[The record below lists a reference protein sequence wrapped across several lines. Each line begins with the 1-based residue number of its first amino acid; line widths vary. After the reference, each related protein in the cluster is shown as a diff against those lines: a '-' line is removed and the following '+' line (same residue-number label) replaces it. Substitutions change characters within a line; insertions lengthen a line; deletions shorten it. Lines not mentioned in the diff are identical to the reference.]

1 MPHVHAPVNTLVGVL
16 LLAVLATGVLWAYGV
31 PQRWAPIGAVA
42 RGLVQL
48 TVLSV
53 ILSGVIRHGAL
64 VALFVTVMFGVAVFT
79 ATRRLAADGRSL
91 WPVLGTVALGMG
103 AGVGAVLVIVFASGA
118 LELTARYALAL
129 AGIVIGN
136 AMTSATLTGRRLTEA
151 IVDRWTEV
159 EGWLALGATPRQ
171 ATVSMARQAVHNAMI
186 PATDQAKTTGLVT
199 LPGAFV
205 GAIFGGL
212 SPIEAGRFQIIVLA
226 SILAAG
232 AVTSVVIAHVM
243 SPVRTKP
250 VPVS

>member
-1 MPHVHAPVNTLVGVL
+1 MPDVHAPLNTLIGVL
-16 LLAVLATGVLWAYGV
+16 LLAGSATGVLWAYGV
-31 PQRWAPIGAVA
+31 PQRWAPMWAVA

-48 TVLSV
+48 IALSLVLSG
-53 ILSGVIRHGAL
+53 IITHGAL
-64 VALFVTVMFGVAVFT
+64 VALGVSAMFGVAVFT
-79 ATRRLAADGRSL
+79 AARRLAADGRPL
-91 WPVLGTVALGMG
+91 WPAMGTAAVGMG
-103 AGVGAVLVIVFASGA
+103 AGIAVVLVIVFGSGA
-118 LELTARYALAL
+118 LELTPRYALAL

-151 IVDRWTEV
+151 VVDRWSEV

-171 ATVSMARQAVHNAMI
+171 ATVSMARQAVHHAMI
-186 PATDQAKTTGLVT
+186 PTTDQAKTTGLVT

-226 SILAAG
+226 AILAAG
-232 AVTSVVIAHVM
+232 AVTSVVIAYVM

-250 VPVS
+250 SVR